1 MSLPVRSILEGW
13 DDRIVTECLYE
24 NPEDDSWYDAK
35 GLQWTQIGP
44 APTLDPN
51 YVYDTGPHFAEFS
64 GGAVAWVTEHGIYG
78 NDEAVRQFGIKL
90 SAESREDVADVYA
103 HVGRMFGEA
112 KAAQQECELRICDHP
127 EHRFSGFAS
136 ATGNE

>member
-1 MSLPVRSILEGW
+1 LATAYAKKSRSSVVVAQFGAKRAAGGFEEAG
-13 DDRIVTECLYE
+13 VKPYYE
-24 NPEDDSWYDAK
+24 AEDDCWYDAK

-51 YVYDTGPHFAEFS
+51 HVYDTGPHFVEFS

-78 NDEAVRQFGIKL
+78 NDEAVRQFGEAVRQFGI
-90 SAESREDVADVYA
+90 SA
-103 HVGRMFGEA
+103 
-112 KAAQQECELRICDHP
+112 
-127 EHRFSGFAS
+127 